1 MAGNAGKLIK
11 ALMKLGVTVGP
22 VLIPVIQGLLQD
34 PEKLNE
40 LQNRVSALTQRSGAS
55 ADEMLETID
64 VLRSQV
70 AELGESSDDEKE
82 FKRVQKWAQQL
93 DRFEKGAKLLQA
105 PGAPGKDLKELR
117 KKIDTLRSEILN
129 AQIMELGEDDAEEG
143 DASSRRRLRIRRPG
157 STPAG

>member
-1 MAGNAGKLIK
+1 MAANVGKLIK
-11 ALMKLGVTVGP
+11 TLTKLGVTVGP
-22 VLIPVIQGLLQD
+22 VMVPVIQGLLQD

-40 LQNRVSALTQRSGAS
+40 LQKRVSTFTQKSGAS
-55 ADEMLETID
+55 ADEMLETIE

-70 AELGESSDDEKE
+70 TELGESSEDEKE

-105 PGAPGKDLKELR
+105 PGAPKKDLKELR

-129 AQIMELGEDDAEEG
+129 AQIMDLDEDDEDD
-143 DASSRRRLRIRRPG
+143 DAPPRRRLQIRRPG
-157 STPAG
+157 STKEG